1 MPLISTTQT
10 RAVTVSLV
18 IQQGSDF
25 SHTISL
31 QNSDGSVFVISGYT
45 GKMQIREIVGG
56 STVLAELSTANGRIS
71 INGLAGQ
78 LTLSLTNIQTAAM
91 TWRSGVYDLEITSA
105 GSVITRIMEGRVTL
119 SPEVTI

>member
-10 RAVTVSLV
+10 RAVNVSLV

-31 QNSDGSVFVISGYT
+31 QNSDGSVFVLSGYS
-45 GKMQIREIVGG
+45 GKMQIREVVGG
-56 STVLAELSTANGRIS
+56 ITVLAELSTTNGRML

-78 LTLSLTNIQTAAM
+78 LTLSLTNAQTAAM
-91 TWRSGVYDLEITSA
+91 TWRSGVYDLEITS
-105 GSVITRIMEGRVTL
+105 GSSVTTRIMEGRVTL